1 MIKLKVIK
9 SNMENYDNI
18 IIKNTS
24 NNSIETQEH
33 TFKRFT
39 WNILYCKYNKIDNIG
54 CERNC

>member
-24 NNSIETQEH
+24 NNSIENKNTRSNVSHE
-33 TFKRFT
+33 TFYIA
-39 WNILYCKYNKIDNIG
+39 NIIKQII
-54 CERNC
+54 

>member
-24 NNSIETQEH
+24 NNSIET
-33 TFKRFT
+33 
-39 WNILYCKYNKIDNIG
+39 
-54 CERNC
+54 

>member
-24 NNSIETQEH
+24 NNSIE
-33 TFKRFT
+33 K
-39 WNILYCKYNKIDNIG
+39 
-54 CERNC
+54 

>member
-24 NNSIETQEH
+24 NNSIG
-33 TFKRFT
+33 K
-39 WNILYCKYNKIDNIG
+39 
-54 CERNC
+54 

>member
-9 SNMENYDNI
+9 SNMDNYDNI

-33 TFKRFT
+33 MFKRFT
-39 WNILYCKYNKIDNIG
+39 
-54 CERNC
+54 

>member
-39 WNILYCKYNKIDNIG
+39 
-54 CERNC
+54 